1 MMICYNTNAD
11 AYVNANKIAD
21 TNANVDKFAEAKA
34 EAKKLLP
41 LGVIGN

>member
-1 MMICYNTNAD
+1 MICYNTNAS
-11 AYVNANKIAD
+11 AYVNAKKIAN
-21 TNANVDKFAEAKA
+21 TNANVDKFA